1 MKQITSYFMFDLNYL
16 TPEQQSAF
24 DIFLQYRTNLHGLL
38 HHINAIKSSPLPTN
52 FVAASYQPFKKS
64 KLPREKHWSWN
75 QSNSKVSITFDE
87 QTIILRK
94 ISPRKRSKVTKS
106 TPSYKIWLYHIQAK
120 NLPDQYF
127 LWCEKGVDSNEDY
140 EETLNLG
147 LTPHYSNT
155 AFPTSNTICGGI
167 QTSIG
172 VIYPERISLDSLSF
186 LQPFVDTS
194 TAVELGWQIM

>member
-1 MKQITSYFMFDLNYL
+1 MFDLNYL

-24 DIFLQYRTNLHGLL
+24 DIFLQYRSTLHNLL
-38 HHINAIKSSPLPTN
+38 HHINLIKSSPLPTN

-106 TPSYKIWLYHIQAK
+106 TPSYKIWLYQIQAK
-120 NLPDQYF
+120 NIPDQYF
-127 LWCEKGVDSNEDY
+127 MWCEKGVDTNEDY
-140 EETLNLG
+140 EEMLNL
-147 LTPHYSNT
+147 THAPHVTNT
-155 AFPTSNTICGGI
+155 LSSANAFCGGI

-186 LQPFVDTS
+186 LQPFVDSS
-194 TAVELGWQIM
+194 TAIELGWQI